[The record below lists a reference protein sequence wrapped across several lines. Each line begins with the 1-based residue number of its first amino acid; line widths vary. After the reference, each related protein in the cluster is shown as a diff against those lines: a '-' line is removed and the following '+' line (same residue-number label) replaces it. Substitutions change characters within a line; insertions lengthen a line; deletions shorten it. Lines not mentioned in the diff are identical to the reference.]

1 VVDGFLAIIV
11 SEVNRLE
18 FTEPGALSVRVA
30 GIEQFGG
37 AVTVLELPDPRAPRE
52 EEVVIE
58 IKSAGVG
65 NWDDIVRAG
74 DWDVGRTPPM
84 ALGVEAAGVVAA
96 VGAGV
101 EDWSV
106 GDEVLTH
113 PLPLVDQGTWA
124 RWLIAEAKLLV
135 RKPVEVSW
143 ASAGAFAVPG
153 LTAIQVLDEGLRV
166 KPGEQLLVNGA
177 GGVTGGLIVAFA
189 SLRGVQV
196 FATAGPVS
204 RERAIRAGA
213 ATVVDYHDADWT
225 AQILEATAGR
235 GVDAAANVVPDGA
248 ARALATVRDGGR
260 LATITSDPP
269 ASERGVGSASV
280 YVRPDAAQ
288 LELACQALAAGRLEF
303 ELGAS
308 FPLAQADAALAR
320 AVAGRGGAVALE
332 I

>member
-1 VVDGFLAIIV
+1 
-11 SEVNRLE
+11 
-18 FTEPGALSVRVA
+18 VRVA

-37 AVTVLELPDPRAPRE
+37 AVTPLALPDPRAPRE
-52 EEVVIE
+52 GEVAIE
-58 IKSAGVG
+58 LKGAGVG
-65 NWDDIVRAG
+65 YWDDIVRVG

-96 VGAGV
+96 VGDGV
-101 EDWSV
+101 DDWSV
-106 GDEVLTH
+106 GDEVITH

-124 RWLIAEAKLLV
+124 PWLLAEAKLLV
-135 RKPVEVSW
+135 RKPAEVSW
-143 ASAGAFAVPG
+143 ASAGAFAVPA
-153 LTAIQVLDEGLRV
+153 LTAIQALDEALRA
-166 KPGEQLLVNGA
+166 KAGEQLLVNGA
-177 GGVTGGLIVAFA
+177 GGVTGGLVVAFA

-196 FATAGPVS
+196 FATAGPMS
-204 RERAIRAGA
+204 RERVIRAGA
-213 ATVVDYHDADWT
+213 AAVVDYHDADWT

-235 GVDAAANVVPDGA
+235 GVDAAANVVRGGA
-248 ARALATVRDGGR
+248 ARALVAVRDGGR

-269 ASERGVGSASV
+269 ASERGIGIASV

-288 LELACQALAAGRLEF
+288 LELAVQELAAGRLEF

-308 FPLAQADAALAR
+308 FPLAEADAALAY